1 MKSKGAAKTRHYAGP
16 IKVMNVRE
24 VSAYLHVRPSTIY
37 RLLKHNQI
45 PAFSRGQRLALQP
58 RDNRQLA
65 LSAGEARQLI
75 LCGIRKHSFSLG
87 RTLVW
92 RAGRAGSARRRVLGQ
107 GLDTRR
113 AFETVCAAPRRPFG
127 SLIASA

>member
-45 PAFSRGQRLALQP
+45 PAFSRGQRLALQH
-58 RDNRQLA
+58 RNNRQLA
-65 LSAGEARQLI
+65 LSAGEARRLI
-75 LCGIRKHSFSLG
+75 LCGIRKHSLSCRADPGLAGWTG
-87 RTLVW
+87 RVGPSKGARA
-92 RAGRAGSARRRVLGQ
+92 RAGHAKGV
-107 GLDTRR
+107 
-113 AFETVCAAPRRPFG
+113 
-127 SLIASA
+127 